1 MGHRIFGTFQLVALA
16 VLTGACGTSSSTS
29 VNPNSPTASR
39 CSVTATAQ
47 PASVGA
53 PGGSGSIVVTTN
65 RECAWEAA
73 SEAGWLSLGATKSG
87 QGDGSVGFSAAA
99 NEVVSERRG
108 AIVVNGARVEI
119 SQAAAA
125 CAYNLDRD
133 RTGPSAAGGRVDVAV
148 SAQGGCAWTA
158 VSNDDWLAVIVG
170 ATGSGPGLVGIAV
183 APNTAFS
190 RRSGTLTI
198 AGRTFTVE
206 QDGAVPPPPPPP
218 PPAPTPGPEPPQP
231 APNPPAPTPPAPTPP
246 APTPPAPT
254 PPAPT
259 PPAPTPPAPT
269 PPAPTPPAPTPPTP
283 TPPPPAPPPP
293 TPTCAFS
300 VSPNPVDVRFQG
312 DNDIDLHVVTTSGCA
327 WTATSQASWIT
338 ITRSPSG
345 TGDGHVHIAVEG
357 TLLVNGRTGTLL
369 IGGQTVTVRQAGIL
383 NQDVTVSG
391 RIAGLSGSCPNVG
404 FTLNGVG
411 IVANGGTDYENRR
424 SCGDLGNG
432 VTARVKGRGQA
443 DGTIL
448 ATKIDKI
455 GDNDILGIQEEEE

>member
-1 MGHRIFGTFQLVALA
+1 MGHRILGAFQLAALA

-39 CSVTATAQ
+39 CGVTATAQ

-53 PGGSGSIVVTTN
+53 PGGNGSITVTTN

-73 SEAGWLSLGATKSG
+73 SEAGWLSLGSARSG
-87 QGDGSVGFSAAA
+87 QGDGSVAFSAAA
-99 NEVVSERRG
+99 NEIVSERRG

-148 SAQGGCAWTA
+148 SAQSGCAWTA

-170 ATGSGPGLVGIAV
+170 ATGSGSGLVGIAV

-198 AGRTFTVE
+198 AGRTFRVE
-206 QDGAVPPPPPPP
+206 QDAAVPPPPPPP
-218 PPAPTPGPEPPQP
+218 PPAPAPGPEPPPP
-231 APNPPAPTPPAPTPP
+231 APNPPAPAPPAPTPPAPTPP
-246 APTPPAPT
+246 PPTPPPPT
-254 PPAPT
+254 PPPPT
-259 PPAPTPPAPT
+259 PPPPTPPPPT
-269 PPAPTPPAPTPPTP
+269 PPPPTPPPP
-283 TPPPPAPPPP
+283 TPPPPA
-293 TPTCAFS
+293 CSYA

-312 DNDIDLHVVTTSGCA
+312 DDDIDLHVVTTSGCG
-327 WTATSQASWIT
+327 WTAVSQASWIT

-345 TGDGHVHIAVEG
+345 TGDGHVRIAVAP
-357 TLLVNGRTGTLL
+357 TLLVNGRTGTLTV
-369 IGGQTVTVRQAGIL
+369 GGQTVTVRQAGIL

-391 RIAGLSGSCPNVG
+391 RIAGLSGSCPNRS
-404 FTLNGVG
+404 FTINGSA
-411 IVANGGTDYENRR
+411 IVTNGGTDYDRRR
-424 SCGDLGNG
+424 SCGDLANG
-432 VTARVKGRGQA
+432 VSVRVRGRGQA

-448 ATKIDKI
+448 ARDINWNGG
-455 GDNDILGIQEEEE
+455 GDDDDDDVLAPLEDEE